1 MPVNRERLGPNWGCR
16 SQWGNYKS
24 PHCAEQGIKMV
35 HQAKTQNFS
44 DKRRELRFAVT
55 GMPNANLRL
64 PNGDDLVFFFVDAST
79 HGVGIVIDTPIKIGE
94 NLHLTIDARNHYKLE
109 LEVRWISSVDLL
121 TESIG
126 VNSTLY
132 RCGLQV
138 NDHSVDIISILSQC
152 ENVSLE
158 ALV

>member
-1 MPVNRERLGPNWGCR
+1 
-16 SQWGNYKS
+16 
-24 PHCAEQGIKMV
+24 MV
-35 HQAKTQNFS
+35 HQAETQNFS

-55 GMPNANLRL
+55 GMPNAKLRL
-64 PNGDDLVFFFVDAST
+64 PNGDDVVFFFVDAST
-79 HGVGIVIDTPIKIGE
+79 HGVGIVIDTLIKTGE
-94 NLHLTIDARNHYKLE
+94 NLYLTIDDRDHFELG

-121 TESIG
+121 TESTG

-138 NDHSVDIISILSQC
+138 HDHSVDIISILSQC